1 MIFKKKI
8 EFELFIIISDNVNM
22 LKPQF
27 PLVSIGNS
35 FFLFE
40 NERYMNIS
48 NIKIFLGLLES
59 TSNILSVTKQSKEL
73 LYIDNPYWIRCVCL
87 SISPS

>member
-1 MIFKKKI
+1 
-8 EFELFIIISDNVNM
+8 M

-48 NIKIFLGLLES
+48 YIKIFLGLLES
-59 TSNILSVTKQSKEL
+59 TTNILSIMQQSRAL
-73 LYIDNPYWIRCVCL
+73 SYIDNP
-87 SISPS
+87 